1 MELKR
6 DPQIIVATPGR
17 LFDMISK
24 KHIFTDNIKTYTIC
38 EFRSNTKT
46 YLINKFDSSKKNIHI
61 YNNIKKNKKEI
72 FQNSDE
78 AVLIYISYPRKN
90 SRANSLTLISKYDF
104 K

>member
-1 MELKR
+1 M
-6 DPQIIVATPGR
+6 
-17 LFDMISK
+17 
-24 KHIFTDNIKTYTIC
+24 
-38 EFRSNTKT
+38 KT

-61 YNNIKKNKKEI
+61 YNNIKKHKKEI
-72 FQNSDE
+72 FQNSEE

>member
-1 MELKR
+1 ML
-6 DPQIIVATPGR
+6 I
-17 LFDMISK
+17 K
-24 KHIFTDNIKTYTIC
+24 KPYFSL
-38 EFRSNTKT
+38 R
-46 YLINKFDSSKKNIHI
+46 KKNIHI

-72 FQNSDE
+72 FQNSEE